1 MWIVVSLLGMEPTP
15 PALEAQSLNPWTTKE
30 VPPLRIFLSTDPL
43 TLFVVHKS
51 PCVRVVFGVEPY
63 FISIIVP

>member
-1 MWIVVSLLGMEPTP
+1 MWIVVTPLGMEPIP
-15 PALEAQSLNPWTTKE
+15 PTLEAQSLNPWTTKE

-51 PCVRVVFGVEPY
+51 PCVHVVFGVEPY